1 MFRLEMLVLAVWLVR
16 LVQLVLAA
24 QEARPRLVAALR
36 VRPSQAVRLAPVVL
50 RWLLPPAVVLPVAR
64 PMPQRAEVRAK
75 ASRWKVA
82 AAVVG

>member
-64 PMPQRAEVRAK
+64 PMLQQAEPRAK